1 MTGRILLSLL
11 LLTVAGG
18 ALAAPK
24 KDAKAKPPAPPIEVA
39 EVGSVPAYT
48 FYDRVIDPMTAA
60 IRLELAE
67 AGRNGSFLD
76 KRDGAAVAEHYA
88 EQGYAP
94 SWVTAGKLSE
104 KAKKIIARIAASDA
118 DGLDPAAYVTP
129 TRSLGEFAPVSVT
142 DLARADVQLS
152 LAIVTYARHAYAGR
166 LEPGSVSPNFGYQP
180 HLPGLGRRPRR
191 SCRRGRSGRRCST
204 PTIRSIPNLSAS
216 AKSSRSF
223 GRPRLLKRRRWC
235 PPGPR

>member
-18 ALAAPK
+18 AFAAPK
-24 KDAKAKPPAPPIEVA
+24 KDAAAKPTAAPVDVA
-39 EVGSVPAYT
+39 ETASVPAYT

-94 SWVTAGKLSE
+94 SWIADGKLTDR
-104 KAKKIIARIAASDA
+104 AKKVVMRIASADA
-118 DGLDPAAYVTP
+118 DGLDPDAYTTP
-129 TRSLGEFAPVSVT
+129 TISIGEFTPAGIIE
-142 DLARADVQLS
+142 LAKADVELS
-152 LAIVTYARHAYAGR
+152 LAVVTYARHAYAGR
-166 LEPGSVSPNFGYQP
+166 LEPSSVSPNFG
-180 HLPGLGRRPRR
+180 
-191 SCRRGRSGRRCST
+191 
-204 PTIRSIPNLSAS
+204 
-216 AKSSRSF
+216 
-223 GRPRLLKRRRWC
+223 
-235 PPGPR
+235 